1 MVIGKH
7 HFLKVE
13 LLKQRNLKHWNNAV
27 HSESVAAAPLPIQA
41 YCRAAEVYRNPFRIT
56 QYGCVCIC
64 DAQSQGG
71 LSAAQ
76 DYDFLL
82 AHSQHLHMN
91 KYEEKSNK

>member
-1 MVIGKH
+1 MPSTQSI
-7 HFLKVE
+7 
-13 LLKQRNLKHWNNAV
+13 
-27 HSESVAAAPLPIQA
+27 AAASLPVQS
-41 YCRAAEVYRNPFRIT
+41 YCRAAEVHRNPFRIT
-56 QYGCVCIC
+56 QYGCVCIG

-82 AHSQHLHMN
+82 AQSQHLHMN